1 MKKLAVLFF
10 VFAMSITST
19 FANNDDDKRKEEEK
33 VLRTQIVQFLGNYD
47 NYENVKAEVTFML
60 NRKNEI
66 VILSVNSS
74 KREVESFV
82 KARLNYKRVKDT
94 TVKPMKIFKLPIRI
108 VKA

>member
-1 MKKLAVLFF
+1 MKKLVVLFF

-19 FANNDDDKRKEEEK
+19 FANEGDKRNEEVK
-33 VLRTQIVQFLGNYD
+33 ALRTEIVKFLGNYD

-74 KREVESFV
+74 KREVERFV
-82 KARLNYKRVKDT
+82 KSRLNYKTVKDT
-94 TVKPMKIFKLPIRI
+94 TVESMKVFKLPIRI